1 MEAFP
6 ILVSS
11 AGRRGALVEIMRRS
25 LANLGLAG
33 PILASDVS
41 GYAAA
46 FHLADRGIVVPPQS
60 DPGFVDALL
69 EICEGEG
76 VRLVVPTHDGELPLL
91 AAARDRFAAVGAT
104 VSISSPEAVA
114 IGRDKAETHAWLT
127 EQGFPTVRQGTV
139 SDVLA
144 AAGSWQWPLIAKP
157 RAGSAGIGV
166 VHCASVAD
174 LPEGDVVVQELAPGA
189 EHTVDVLV
197 LRDGRCRA
205 AVPRR
210 RIEVR
215 AGEVS
220 KGVTVRH
227 AALEALAR
235 SIAETLPQAYG
246 VLNIQVF
253 AAGDELRVIEVNA
266 RYGGGFPLAYEAG
279 ARLPDWMIE
288 ELLDRPSTASGEWR
302 EGLVMLRYD
311 EAVFV
316 EEAAIP
322 RASSAYQL
330 G

>member
-1 MEAFP
+1 MTPFP

-11 AGRRGALVEIMRRS
+11 AGRRGALVGILRRS
-25 LANLGLAG
+25 LANLGLSG
-33 PILASDVS
+33 PILATDVS

-46 FHLADRGIVVPPQS
+46 FHLADRGIVVPPQA

-69 EICEGEG
+69 DVCERER

-91 AAARDRFAAVGAT
+91 AAARDRFDAIGTA
-104 VSISSPEAVA
+104 VSISAPETIA
-114 IGRDKAETHAWLT
+114 IGRDKAQTHAWLT
-127 EQGFPTVRQGTV
+127 EHGFPTVRQGSV

-144 AAGSWQWPLIAKP
+144 AAASWQWPLIAKP
-157 RAGSAGIGV
+157 RSGSAGIGV

-174 LPEGDVVVQELAPGA
+174 LPEGDVVVQELARGA

-197 LRDGRCRA
+197 LRDGRCRV

-215 AGEVS
+215 AGEVA
-220 KGVTVRH
+220 KAVTVRH
-227 AALEALAR
+227 AALEALVR
-235 SIAETLPQAYG
+235 GIAEMLPGAYG
-246 VLNIQVF
+246 VLNVQVF
-253 AAGDELRVIEVNA
+253 VAGDELRVIEVNA

-279 ARLPDWMIE
+279 ARLPDWTIE
-288 ELLDRPSTASGEWR
+288 ELLGRPSTASDDWR

-316 EEAAIP
+316 DAAAIP
-322 RASSAYQL
+322 SASSAYQL

>member
-1 MEAFP
+1 MEPFS

-11 AGRRGALVEIMRRS
+11 AGRRGALVGILRRS

-33 PILASDVS
+33 DIIASDVS

-46 FHLADRGIVVPPQS
+46 FHLADRGFVVPPQS

-69 EICEGEG
+69 ELCEREH
-76 VRLVVPTHDGELPLL
+76 VRLVVPTHDGELSLL
-91 AAARDRFAAVGAT
+91 AGARDRFAAIGAT
-104 VSISSPEAVA
+104 VSVSAPETVA
-114 IGRDKAETHAWLT
+114 IGRDKARTHAWLT
-127 EQGFPTVRQGTV
+127 EHGFPTVRQGTV
-139 SDVLA
+139 ADVLA
-144 AAGSWQWPLIAKP
+144 AATAWQWPLIAKP
-157 RAGSAGIGV
+157 RSGSAGLGV
-166 VHCASVAD
+166 VRCASVSD

-197 LRDGRCRA
+197 LRDGRCRV

-227 AALEALAR
+227 DALQSLAR
-235 SIAETLPQAYG
+235 SIAETLPGAYG
-246 VLNIQVF
+246 VLNVQAF
-253 AAGDELRVIEVNA
+253 ASGDEVRVIEVNA

-279 ARLPDWMIE
+279 ARLPDWTIE
-288 ELLDRPSTASGEWR
+288 ELAGRPSTVTDDWR

-316 EEAAIP
+316 DAAAMP
-322 RASSAYQL
+322 SASSTYQL

>member
-1 MEAFP
+1 MEPFP

-11 AGRRGALVEIMRRS
+11 AGRRGALVGVLRRS

-46 FHLADRGIVVPPQS
+46 FHLADRGIGVPPQA
-60 DPGFVDALL
+60 DPAFVDALL
-69 EICEGEG
+69 EICEREQ

-104 VSISSPEAVA
+104 VSISASGTIA
-114 IGRDKAETHAWLT
+114 IGRDKAQTHAWLT
-127 EQGFPTVRQGTV
+127 EHGFPTVRQGTV
-139 SDVLA
+139 SEVLA
-144 AAGSWQWPLIAKP
+144 AATSWRWPLIAKP
-157 RAGSAGIGV
+157 RSGSAGIGV
-166 VHCASVAD
+166 VRCATVAD
-174 LPEGDVVVQELAPGA
+174 LPEGDIVVQELAPGA

-197 LRDGRCRA
+197 LRDGRCCV

-220 KGVTVRH
+220 KAVTVRH
-227 AALEALAR
+227 EALQALAR
-235 SIAETLPQAYG
+235 SIAETLPGAYG
-246 VLNIQVF
+246 VLNVQVF
-253 AAGDELRVIEVNA
+253 VNGDELRVIEINA

-279 ARLPDWMIE
+279 ARLSDWTIE
-288 ELLDRPSTASGEWR
+288 ELLGRVCTVSDDWR

-316 EEAAIP
+316 DEAAI
-322 RASSAYQL
+322 ASASNAYQL